1 MSVPYIAWAF
11 QQRDLTAAQKL
22 VLIALC
28 DRANGERVCFPSFP
42 KIAADCELSLRAVYC
57 AVRHLCDV
65 RGLVTKV
72 TDKQERSEIL
82 SRCGARLGTLS
93 NVYRILRPA
102 DGSNGHDQTPAKYAR
117 VEQEDSPTPANPAR
131 VTPAKYAGVSP
142 ETPAQ
147 NAGLPLQNNHQ
158 TPAKYAPEPS
168 KEPLREPKTRA
179 SARGSEGLKSFGKE
193 GAAEEPVPTPA
204 QIEARR
210 KAAAADLAA
219 LPGRL
224 GGMLAKLGKSLRT
237 DPPPFTPSLAYQRS
251 ALEPVYPK
259 LQPQDPI
266 RSPEQMIAEA
276 MGIPLAEAAALIA
289 SKQAVA

>member
-65 RGLVTKV
+65 RGLVAKV
-72 TDKQERSEIL
+72 TDKQERLDIL

-131 VTPAKYAGVSP
+131 VTPAKYARVSR

-179 SARGSEGLKSFGKE
+179 SAREGGRIYSSFKE
-193 GAAEEPVPTPA
+193 GRSPADEPVPTPA
-204 QIEARR
+204 QIEAQRR
-210 KAAAADLAA
+210 AAAADLAA
-219 LPGRL
+219 IPGP
-224 GGMLAKLGKSLRT
+224 LASVLANLGKAMAGKAYAPGWKSPLTRDEQIDLLR
-237 DPPPFTPSLAYQRS
+237 PRPKPAYLTR
-251 ALEPVYPK
+251 
-259 LQPQDPI
+259 
-266 RSPEQMIAEA
+266 EQI
-276 MGIPLAEAAALIA
+276 AAASRVQQLA
-289 SKQAVA
+289 LTGPGS